1 MQRYSKQREM
11 IFNYLCNTTAHPT
24 AETVYNDLKADFPS
38 LSLATVYR
46 NLNLLVDTGKA
57 VKLDTGENVDRFDAN
72 TDNHYH
78 FVCTCCH
85 TVSDIFKGILAD
97 SVLKEIA
104 GEGFSPESHKLFIY
118 GKCHSCSNTLL

>member
-1 MQRYSKQREM
+1 MQRYSRQREM
-11 IFNYLCNTTAHPT
+11 IFEYLKNTTAHPT
-24 AETVYNDLKADFPS
+24 AETVYNDLKAQSPQ

-46 NLNLLVDTGKA
+46 NLNLLVEMGKA

-85 TVSDIFKGILAD
+85 KVSDIFDGIL
-97 SVLKEIA
+97 SVKSIEDIV
-104 GEGFSPESHKLFIY
+104 GDGFSVEGHKLFIY
-118 GKCHSCSNTLL
+118 GKCACCNKKS

>member
-11 IFNYLCNTTAHPT
+11 IFEYLKNTTAHPT
-24 AETVYNDLKADFPS
+24 AETVYNDLKAQSPQ

-46 NLNLLVDTGKA
+46 NLNLLVEMGKA

-85 TVSDIFKGILAD
+85 KVSDIFDGILED
-97 SVLKEIA
+97 IV
-104 GEGFSPESHKLFIY
+104 GDGFSVEGHKLFIY
-118 GKCHSCSNTLL
+118 GKCACCNKKS

>member
-1 MQRYSKQREM
+1 MQRYSRQREM
-11 IFNYLCNTTAHPT
+11 IFEYLKNTTAHPT
-24 AETVYNDLKADFPS
+24 AETVYNDLKAQSPQ

-46 NLNLLVDTGKA
+46 NLNLLVEMGKA

-85 TVSDIFKGILAD
+85 KVSDIFDGIL
-97 SVLKEIA
+97 SVKSIEDIV
-104 GEGFSPESHKLFIY
+104 GDGFSVEGHKLFIY
-118 GKCHSCSNTLL
+118 GKCEICNKKS